1 MKTRWIEHKEVDK
14 QKVSSIK
21 EKLGI
26 DENLAILLVQR
37 GITTY
42 DEAKSFFRPSLDS
55 LHDPF
60 LMKDMDKAVDRIE
73 KAIENKEK
81 VLVYGDYDVDGTT
94 AVAVVYLYLKR
105 FFNKKRIEFYIPD
118 RYEEGYGI
126 SYKGIDYAA
135 DNDFSLVIA
144 LDCGIKAVEKI
155 EYANSRNV
163 DFIIC
168 DHHRAGDT
176 IPNAVAVLDPKRP
189 DCEYPDKD
197 LSGCGVGF
205 KLVTALC
212 QRKGGATEELYD
224 SLDLLAVSI
233 AADIVPIIGE
243 NRVLAHYGLDK
254 LNQNPRPGFLAMLQY
269 ANVFPKNDSDNDT
282 DDNALTRKLTISD
295 LVFKIGPRIN
305 AAGRIDK
312 ASNAV
317 RLLTTDRHELA
328 LKLASSVNE
337 LNDTRREYDNSITE
351 EALGM
356 INADAEL
363 RNAHSTVVFNEEWHK
378 GVIGIVASRLTDY
391 YFRPTI
397 VLTRANDL
405 ITGSARSIKDF
416 DIYDAIDSCSDLL
429 EHFGGHKYAAGLSLK
444 PENLNEFRQRFENY
458 VATHIS
464 EDDLVPDVEIDL
476 NINFKDITPKF
487 VRILKQFAPFGPG
500 NMAPLFRT
508 DGVVDTGYSRQV
520 GGAGKH
526 LKLSIT
532 QPNKDGENREEVV
545 QFNAIAFQ
553 KGDLYERIHSGEPF
567 SICYHIEENF
577 WQGKTSLQ
585 LNVKDIKFAE
595 DL

>member
-1 MKTRWIEHKEVDK
+1 MRTRWIEHKEVDN
-14 QKVSSIK
+14 QKVVGIM

-26 DENLAILLVQR
+26 DKNLATLLVQR
-37 GITTY
+37 GITSY
-42 DEAKSFFRPSLDS
+42 DEAKTFFRPTLES

-73 KAIENKEK
+73 KAIANKEK

-94 AVAVVYLYLKR
+94 AVAVVYLYLKK

-126 SYKGIDYAA
+126 SIKGIDYAA

-155 EYANSRNV
+155 KYANSRNV

-176 IPNAVAVLDPKRP
+176 IPEAVAVLDPKRP

-212 QRKGGATEELYD
+212 QRKGGSIDEINE

-233 AADIVPIIGE
+233 AADIVPITGE
-243 NRVLAHYGLDK
+243 NRIFAHFGLDK

-269 ANVFPKNDSDNDT
+269 ANVFPKNESENDDN
-282 DDNALTRKLTISD
+282 DNALTRKLTISD

-317 RLLTTDRHELA
+317 RLLTTDKPELA
-328 LKLASSVNE
+328 LKLASAVNE

-351 EALGM
+351 DALAM
-356 INADAEL
+356 INADENL
-363 RNAHSTVVFNEEWHK
+363 RKAHSTVVFNEEWHK

-444 PENLNEFRQRFENY
+444 PENLEEFRTRFEEY
-458 VATHIS
+458 VASHITE
-464 EDDLVPDVEIDL
+464 EDMIPDVEIDL
-476 NINFKDITPKF
+476 NINFSDITPKF

-500 NMAPLFRT
+500 NMSPLFRT
-508 DGVVDTGYSRQV
+508 DNVVDNGYSRQV
-520 GGAGKH
+520 GAGKH
-526 LKLSIT
+526 LKLSLI
-532 QPNKDGENREEVV
+532 QPNSEDKTP
-545 QFNAIAFQ
+545 FNAIAFQ
-553 KGDLYERIHSGEPF
+553 QGDLYDRIHKGEPF

>member
-1 MKTRWIEHKEVDK
+1 MKTRWLEHKEVDN
-14 QKVSSIK
+14 QKVADIM

-26 DENLAILLVQR
+26 DKNLATLLVQR
-37 GITTY
+37 GVTTF
-42 DEAKSFFRPSLDS
+42 DEAKTFFRPTLES

-73 KAIENKEK
+73 KAIANKEK

-105 FFNKKRIEFYIPD
+105 FFNKKKIEFYIPD
-118 RYEEGYGI
+118 RYEEGYCI
-126 SYKGIDYAA
+126 SIKGIDYAA

-155 EYANSRNV
+155 KYANSRNV

-176 IPNAVAVLDPKRP
+176 IPDAVAVLDPKRP

-212 QRKGGATEELYD
+212 QRKGGSIEDIYE

-243 NRVLAHYGLDK
+243 NRIFAHFGLDK

-269 ANVFPKNDSDNDT
+269 ANVFPKNDSDND
-282 DDNALTRKLTISD
+282 DNENALTRKLTISD

-317 RLLTTDRHELA
+317 RLLTTDKPELA
-328 LKLASSVNE
+328 LKLASAVNE

-351 EALGM
+351 DALAM
-356 INADAEL
+356 INADETL
-363 RNAHSTVVFNEEWHK
+363 RKAHSTVVFNEEWHK

-444 PENLNEFRQRFENY
+444 PENLDEFRTRFEEY
-458 VATHIS
+458 VAAHIS
-464 EDDLVPDVEIDL
+464 EEDMIPDIEIDL
-476 NINFKDITPKF
+476 NINFSDITPKF

-500 NMAPLFRT
+500 NMSPLFRT
-508 DGVVDTGYSRQV
+508 DNVVDNGYSRQV
-520 GGAGKH
+520 GAGKH
-526 LKLSIT
+526 LKLSLI
-532 QPNKDGENREEVV
+532 QPNGEDTSP
-545 QFNAIAFQ
+545 FSAIAFQ
-553 KGDLYERIHSGEPF
+553 QGDLYDRIHRGEPF

>member
-1 MKTRWIEHKEVDK
+1 MRTRWLEHKEVDN
-14 QKVSSIK
+14 QKVVDIM

-26 DENLAILLVQR
+26 DKNLATLLVQR
-37 GITTY
+37 GVTTF
-42 DEAKSFFRPSLDS
+42 DEAKTFFRPTLEG

-73 KAIENKEK
+73 KAIANKEK

-126 SYKGIDYAA
+126 STKGIDYAA

-155 EYANSRNV
+155 NYANSRNV

-212 QRKGGATEELYD
+212 QRKGGSIEEIYE

-243 NRVLAHYGLDK
+243 NRIFAHFGLDK

-269 ANVFPKNDSDNDT
+269 ANVFPKNDGENDDN
-282 DDNALTRKLTISD
+282 DNALTRKLTISD

-317 RLLTTDRHELA
+317 RLLTTDKPELA
-328 LKLASSVNE
+328 LKLASAVNE

-351 EALGM
+351 DALAM
-356 INADAEL
+356 INADEEL
-363 RNAHSTVVFNEEWHK
+363 RKAHSTVVFNEEWHK

-444 PENLNEFRQRFENY
+444 PEHLDEFRARFEDY
-458 VATHIS
+458 VASHIS
-464 EDDLVPDVEIDL
+464 EEDMIPDIEIDL
-476 NINFKDITPKF
+476 NINFSDITPKF

-500 NMAPLFRT
+500 NMSPLFRT
-508 DGVVDTGYSRQV
+508 DNVVDNGYSRQV
-520 GGAGKH
+520 GAGKH
-526 LKLSIT
+526 LKLSLIQQNSDDKT
-532 QPNKDGENREEVV
+532 P
-545 QFNAIAFQ
+545 FSAIAFQ
-553 KGDLYERIHSGEPF
+553 QGDLYDRIHKGEPF

>member
-1 MKTRWIEHKEVDK
+1 MQTRWIEHKEVDN
-14 QKVSSIK
+14 QKVNDIM

-26 DENLAILLVQR
+26 DRNLAILLIQR
-37 GITTY
+37 GVTTY
-42 DEAKSFFRPSLDS
+42 DEAKAFFRPSLGT

-60 LMKDMDKAVDRIE
+60 LMKDMDKAVNRIE
-73 KAIENKEK
+73 KAITEK
-81 VLVYGDYDVDGTT
+81 QKILVYGDYDVDGTT
-94 AVAVVYLYLKR
+94 AVALVYLYLKR

-155 EYANSRNV
+155 EYANSRGV

-212 QRKGGATEELYD
+212 QRKGGSIEEIYE

-233 AADIVPIIGE
+233 AADIVPIVGE
-243 NRVLAHYGLDK
+243 NRILAHYGLEK
-254 LNQNPRPGFLAMLQY
+254 LNKDPRPGFLAMLQY
-269 ANVFPKNDSDNDT
+269 ANVFPKNDSENE
-282 DDNALTRKLTISD
+282 DDLNALTRKLTISD

-317 RLLTTDRHELA
+317 RLLTTDKPELA
-328 LKLASSVNE
+328 LKLASAVNE

-351 EALGM
+351 EALAM
-356 INADAEL
+356 INADESM

-444 PENLNEFRQRFENY
+444 PENLDEFRQRFEAY
-458 VATHIS
+458 VSTHIS
-464 EDDLVPDVEIDL
+464 EEDLIPDIDIDL
-476 NINFKDITPKF
+476 NINLCDITPKF
-487 VRILKQFAPFGPG
+487 IRILKQFAPFGPG

-508 DGVVDTGYSRQV
+508 DGIVDTGYSRQV
-520 GGAGKH
+520 GAGKH
-526 LKLSIT
+526 LKLSIK
-532 QPNKDGENREEVV
+532 QPGHENKSGEETVS
-545 QFNAIAFQ
+545 FNAIAFQ
-553 KGDLYERIHSGEPF
+553 KGDLYDRIHRGEPF

-577 WQGKTSLQ
+577 WQGKSSLQ
-585 LNVKDIKFAE
+585 LNVKDIKFADE
-595 DL
+595 L

>member
-1 MKTRWIEHKEVDK
+1 MQTRWIEHKEVDR
-14 QKVSSIK
+14 QKVSNIIN
-21 EKLGI
+21 KLGI

-42 DEAKSFFRPSLDS
+42 DEAKAFFRPKLES
-55 LHDPF
+55 LHDPY
-60 LMKDMDKAVDRIE
+60 LMKDMDKAVNRIE
-73 KAIENKEK
+73 KAIADKEK

-94 AVAVVYLYLKR
+94 AVAVVYLYLKK

-212 QRKGGATEELYD
+212 QHKKGDKDELYD

-243 NRVLAHYGLDK
+243 NRILAHYGLEK

-269 ANVFPKNDSDNDT
+269 ANVFPKNDSD
-282 DDNALTRKLTISD
+282 DDDENALTRKLTISD

-317 RLLTTDRHELA
+317 RLLTTDKTELA
-328 LKLASSVNE
+328 LKLASAVNE
-337 LNDTRREYDNSITE
+337 LNDTRREYDNNITE

-356 INADAEL
+356 INADEEL
-363 RNAHSTVVFNEEWHK
+363 RKAHSTVVFNEEWHK

-444 PENLNEFRQRFENY
+444 PDNLDEFKKRFEEY
-458 VATHIS
+458 VATNIS
-464 EDDLVPDVEIDL
+464 EEDLVPDIEIDL
-476 NINFKDITPKF
+476 NINFSDITPKF
-487 VRILKQFAPFGPG
+487 FKILKQFAPFGPG

-520 GGAGKH
+520 GSGKH
-526 LKLSIT
+526 LKLSIM
-532 QPNKDGENREEVV
+532 QHNDPKNNRVGAAI
-545 QFNAIAFQ
+545 QLNAIAFQ
-553 KGDLYERIHSGEPF
+553 KGELYERIHRGEPF

-577 WQGKTSLQ
+577 WQGRTSLQ

>member
-1 MKTRWIEHKEVDK
+1 M
-14 QKVSSIK
+14 

-26 DENLAILLVQR
+26 DKNLATLLVQR
-37 GITTY
+37 GVTTF
-42 DEAKSFFRPSLDS
+42 DEAKTFFRPTLES

-73 KAIENKEK
+73 KAIANKEK

-105 FFNKKRIEFYIPD
+105 FFNKKKIEFYIPD

-126 SYKGIDYAA
+126 SIKGIDYAA

-155 EYANSRNV
+155 KYANSRNV

-176 IPNAVAVLDPKRP
+176 IPDAVAVLDPKRP

-212 QRKGGATEELYD
+212 QRKGGSIEDIYE

-243 NRVLAHYGLDK
+243 NRIFAHFGLDK

-269 ANVFPKNDSDNDT
+269 ANVFPKNDSDND
-282 DDNALTRKLTISD
+282 DNENALTRKLTISD

-317 RLLTTDRHELA
+317 RLLTTDKPELA
-328 LKLASSVNE
+328 LKLASAVNE

-351 EALGM
+351 DALAM
-356 INADAEL
+356 INADETL
-363 RNAHSTVVFNEEWHK
+363 RKAHSTVVFNEEWHK

-391 YFRPTI
+391 SFRPTI

-444 PENLNEFRQRFENY
+444 PENLDEFRTRFEEY
-458 VATHIS
+458 VAAHIS
-464 EDDLVPDVEIDL
+464 EEDMIPDIEIDL
-476 NINFKDITPKF
+476 NINFSDITPKF

-500 NMAPLFRT
+500 NMSPLFRT
-508 DGVVDTGYSRQV
+508 DNVVDNGYSRQV
-520 GGAGKH
+520 GAGKH
-526 LKLSIT
+526 LKLSLI
-532 QPNKDGENREEVV
+532 QPNGEDTSP
-545 QFNAIAFQ
+545 FSAIAFQ
-553 KGDLYERIHSGEPF
+553 QGDLYDRIHRGEPF